1 MDELSRVPYLAQC
14 VVSLSGAAT
23 SEQFR
28 EMRELFERV
37 RCTDDSPATVI
48 WNQGPRVG
56 ALIERLRAEG
66 LTPGEDGKGRA
77 NWIAFGYVLGTQR
90 ARVVATHDCDILD
103 YRRDLLARLC
113 YPTANPAL
121 AYEFAKGYYSRVSD
135 RMHGRVTRL
144 FMTPLIRSMKTVLG
158 PVPLLEYLESF
169 RYPLAGECSMTT
181 ELARVNRIPADWGLE
196 VGVLA
201 EVYRNC
207 SPEARS
213 VRSSSSRTTTTSTRS
228 SPSTIPRAG
237 LHRMVRDIAA
247 SLIRNLASYGVEF
260 DSGFLNT
267 MIAAYVRTAQDSI
280 ARYSDDAKLN
290 GLAFDRHE
298 EEVAVETFSGALRA
312 AGLDFVRDPMGSPQI
327 PNWNRVVSAMPDFLS
342 DLRWRGRGR
351 RAGSVLKSSVGS
363 SDRAAS
369 TGTGRSGGR
378 SAVCSRSPL
387 WSAPS
392 RGAGRPS
399 SSTTGRSS
407 SRWPMRCAQ
416 GRFADVLAHPQHPL
430 YPALIAVLEPLSL
443 APETRGDRRL
453 DRRGVCS
460 RSRRS
465 SGWRGLASGGRSRGS
480 RRGSSR
486 CIHGPSISL
495 PM

>member
-1 MDELSRVPYLAQC
+1 MADFHQTGVISTLHRLGEPNLERLERELLGFSPQRPVALVLPSLYCEIQGPALKRIVEELARVPYLAQC
-14 VVSLSGAAT
+14 VVSLSGPANT
-23 SEQFR
+23 EQFR
-28 EMRELFERV
+28 EMRDLFDRV
-37 RCTDDSPATVI
+37 RCTDGSGATVI

-56 ALIERLRAEG
+56 ALIERLASEG

-113 YPTANPAL
+113 YPTVNPAL

-144 FMTPLIRSMKTVLG
+144 FMTPLVRSMKTVLG
-158 PVPLLEYLESF
+158 PIPLLEYLESF

-181 ELARVNRIPADWGLE
+181 ELVRVNRIPADWGLE
-196 VGVLA
+196 VGMLA

-207 SPEARS
+207 SLKRICQVELVENYDHKHQDLS
-213 VRSSSSRTTTTSTRS
+213 EHD
-228 SPSTIPRAG
+228 PSAG

-342 DLRWRGRGR
+342 DLRG
-351 RAGSVLKSSVGS
+351 
-363 SDRAAS
+363 
-369 TGTGRSGGR
+369 
-378 SAVCSRSPL
+378 AVEDDARDAC
-387 WSAPS
+387 
-392 RGAGRPS
+392 
-399 SSTTGRSS
+399 
-407 SRWPMRCAQ
+407 
-416 GRFADVLAHPQHPL
+416 
-430 YPALIAVLEPLSL
+430 
-443 APETRGDRRL
+443 
-453 DRRGVCS
+453 
-460 RSRRS
+460 
-465 SGWRGLASGGRSRGS
+465 
-480 RRGSSR
+480 
-486 CIHGPSISL
+486 
-495 PM
+495 

>member
-1 MDELSRVPYLAQC
+1 MADFHQTGVISTLHRLGEPDLARLERDLLDCSRERPIALVLPSLFAEIQGPALKRIVDELTRVPYLAQC

-23 SEQFR
+23 RAEFA
-28 EMRELFERV
+28 EMRALFERV
-37 RCTDDSPATVI
+37 RCADGSGATVI
-48 WNQGPRVG
+48 WNQGPRIA
-56 ALIERLRAEG
+56 ALFERLKGEG
-66 LTPGEDGKGRA
+66 LEAGADGKGRA
-77 NWIAFGYVLGTQR
+77 NWIAFGYVLATRR

-103 YRRDLLARLC
+103 YGRDLLARLC
-113 YPTANPAL
+113 YPTANPTL
-121 AYEFAKGYYSRVSD
+121 GYEFAKGYYSRVSD

-181 ELARVNRIPADWGLE
+181 ELLRVNRIPADWGLE

-207 SPEARS
+207 SLKRVCQVELVENYDHKHQELSENDP
-213 VRSSSSRTTTTSTRS
+213 TL
-228 SPSTIPRAG
+228 G

-312 AGLDFVRDPMGSPQI
+312 AGLEFVRDPMGSPQI
-327 PNWNRVVSAMPDFLS
+327 PNWNRVASAMPDFLR
-342 DLRWRGRGR
+342 DLQ
-351 RAGSVLKSSVGS
+351 
-363 SDRAAS
+363 
-369 TGTGRSGGR
+369 T
-378 SAVCSRSPL
+378 AVE
-387 WSAPS
+387 AD
-392 RGAGRPS
+392 
-399 SSTTGRSS
+399 
-407 SRWPMRCAQ
+407 AQ
-416 GRFADVLAHPQHPL
+416 DV
-430 YPALIAVLEPLSL
+430 
-443 APETRGDRRL
+443 R
-453 DRRGVCS
+453 
-460 RSRRS
+460 
-465 SGWRGLASGGRSRGS
+465 
-480 RRGSSR
+480 
-486 CIHGPSISL
+486 
-495 PM
+495 